1 MSYQRLAY
9 DDAATTD
16 QMTTDC
22 AEVGRTLHLDQH
34 PHVAAQRRTTDH
46 THVEVSD
53 ELAEL
58 ASGMQLHF
66 D

>member
-9 DDAATTD
+9 DDASPTD

-22 AEVGRTLHLDQH
+22 AEVGRNLQLDTQ
-34 PHVAAQRRTTDH
+34 PHVVPQSRAGDYSN
-46 THVEVSD
+46 VEVSD
-53 ELAEL
+53 ELAAL
-58 ASGMQLHF
+58 AGGLQLHF